1 MLTLPVMFIVAPTF
15 DIVLRSC
22 ALSLLLYFTRAV
34 SVKSFDNHWDG
45 QGRILHRP
53 RLDGLLPL
61 ASGVHSLPSHGAI
74 ATTFLMLIY

>member
-1 MLTLPVMFIVAPTF
+1 MFIVAPTF

-34 SVKSFDNHWDG
+34 SVRSFDNHWDG

-53 RLDGLLPL
+53 RLDGLLLL